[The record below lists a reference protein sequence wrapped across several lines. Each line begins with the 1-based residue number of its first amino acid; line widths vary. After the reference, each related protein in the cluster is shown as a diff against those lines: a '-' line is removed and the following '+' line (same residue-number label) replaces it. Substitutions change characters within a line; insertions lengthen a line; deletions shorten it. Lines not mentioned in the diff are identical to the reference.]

1 MHFETSAGF
10 HKKLLKRKQS
20 NLKSILVFE
29 TQKKQTKKAI
39 TAVKEKV
46 AVKHGQ
52 QTFLTLLLGGCM
64 YALNLSRRSCAVSI
78 TYWEERIRISSTG
91 PATGHDALVTEPV
104 CGGERE
110 NVERSDGWMSDG
122 ERLPRCFVLRTR
134 KTSKLGGA
142 PEVEN
147 PINYAARGHTIFI
160 TNTVHTPCL
169 PGMCENP
176 RLMCVPLCPL
186 RASWLF
192 SWRRWTHDWS
202 CGAFVVAKRRPK
214 KPISGTAALFHIHKF
229 EY

>member
-29 TQKKQTKKAI
+29 RQKKQTKKAI

-110 NVERSDGWMSDG
+110 R
-122 ERLPRCFVLRTR
+122 R
-134 KTSKLGGA
+134 KKWWLDEWRGKTA
-142 PEVEN
+142 AVFCVEN
-147 PINYAARGHTIFI
+147 E
-160 TNTVHTPCL
+160 
-169 PGMCENP
+169 ENIQT
-176 RLMCVPLCPL
+176 
-186 RASWLF
+186 
-192 SWRRWTHDWS
+192 WRSTWGWESH
-202 CGAFVVAKRRPK
+202 
-214 KPISGTAALFHIHKF
+214 
-229 EY
+229 

>member
-1 MHFETSAGF
+1 MHLETSAGF

-29 TQKKQTKKAI
+29 RQKKQTKKAI

-110 NVERSDGWMSDG
+110 NVERSDGGWVTGKDCRG
-122 ERLPRCFVLRTR
+122 VLCWERGKHPNLEEHLRLRIPLT
-134 KTSKLGGA
+134 TQ
-142 PEVEN
+142 PEV
-147 PINYAARGHTIFI
+147 
-160 TNTVHTPCL
+160 TPSL
-169 PGMCENP
+169 
-176 RLMCVPLCPL
+176 
-186 RASWLF
+186 
-192 SWRRWTHDWS
+192 
-202 CGAFVVAKRRPK
+202 
-214 KPISGTAALFHIHKF
+214 
-229 EY
+229 